1 MYQSYNNS
9 SSFGT
14 TQFCDTMSLNDLDS
28 MLTRETE
35 QNKTQGWNKLDKTV
49 KIQKLNLFADKY
61 GGANNYGDDQIS
73 TLKQF
78 LRDCL
83 DKSKL
88 KNTKDIYYNKE
99 TNEVTGIPSLTL
111 NATTHNFT
119 LRNAEPITTKKTVRN
134 VAPRNTSVK
143 ERKGAMVQRSVVDN
157 NSNNAENT
165 TV

>member
-1 MYQSYNNS
+1 MYQSYNS
-9 SSFGT
+9 SSSLAT
-14 TQFCDTMSLNDLDS
+14 TQLCDTMTLNDLDS

-61 GGANNYGDDQIS
+61 GDANHYGDEEIS

-78 LRDCL
+78 LRECL

-88 KNTKDIYYNKE
+88 KNTKDVYYNKE
-99 TNEVTGIPSLTL
+99 TSEVTGIPSLTL

-119 LRNAEPITTKKTVRN
+119 LRNTEPTTAKKTVRN

-143 ERKGAMVQRSVVDN
+143 ERKSAMVQRSSADVL
-157 NSNNAENT
+157 EPPT
-165 TV
+165 I